1 MAMEARC
8 ATLAIR
14 SERTSSIRKTPEMPV
29 AHKPIVAELL
39 KEASVG
45 LVHPMASYLQAPG
58 DPPRTTISAG
68 RREHTSTI
76 EMPVDTILLHT
87 RSSKN
92 EILIPCAIKFISVRA
107 LINSY
112 FVSIRIFLSPNM
124 DHPRRDS
131 CGGSHLPSSC
141 SISLRVAC
149 PTHFTPPCA

>member
-1 MAMEARC
+1 MRETSLTTCTKPGTAWGSKTSGRQAVPSMASESQSSARRAPPMAMEARC

-92 EILIPCAIKFISVRA
+92 EILIPFHHA
-107 LINSY
+107 LL
-112 FVSIRIFLSPNM
+112 FLFFAKRIL
-124 DHPRRDS
+124 
-131 CGGSHLPSSC
+131 
-141 SISLRVAC
+141 
-149 PTHFTPPCA
+149 